1 MIKKILRDYS
11 GNPDEPLI
19 KELRDGNRIAY
30 TRLLG
35 KYYDLVFLMLSALD
49 DSGDPDHIKQKSS
62 DVLFTIWTDRA
73 SLPVDKPLKIHLV
86 DYIYRQFK
94 ENLERKSGKDLI

>member
-19 KELRDGNRIAY
+19 KELREGNRIAY

-35 KYYDLVFLMLSALD
+35 KYYDMVFLMLSALD
-49 DSGDPDHIKQKSS
+49 DSGDQESVKQKSS

-73 SLPVDKPLKIHLV
+73 SIPIDKPLKTYLV

-94 ENLERKSGKDLI
+94 ENLEIKSEKDLI